1 MIEKKDIKKLALLS
15 RIEISE
21 HEETILQKDMEAI
34 LGYISQIKEV
44 VSESSI
50 KEVGDIRNVMREDS
64 DPHEKGV
71 YTEKIMN
78 EVPDKENGY
87 VKVKQIL

>member
-1 MIEKKDIKKLALLS
+1 MIEQNDIKKLAQLS

-21 HEETILQKDMEAI
+21 AEEKILQKDMEAI
-34 LGYISQIKEV
+34 VGYVSQIKEV
-44 VSESSI
+44 ASAAPS
-50 KEVGDIRNVMREDS
+50 KEAGDLRNVMRGD
-64 DPHEKGV
+64 DAPHPMGS
-71 YTEKIMN
+71 YTKEIMA